1 MREQKECNT
10 KKRIET
16 LFILI
21 VLNAFACTSQLH
33 IAEPYTQCRCV
44 LYVCVLFYR
53 LSKRRDGKE
62 WPINVG
68 INNNL
73 GISHFNWNDLQ
84 MKVSFQFHLKT
95 CAHLLLS
102 GFLFALVLIRLGL
115 IVHQKVFPIRIWS
128 DSVFYSSLII
138 SFWCF
143 VDSKERILLF
153 WLIPSMFKDKILHI
167 RKLDLLIKMSRT
179 TFSEMKLIWRV
190 KSTCPA
196 LGLPLIALNYWNS
209 TLFISIIFCF
219 RALNL
224 FLFFIKSNC
233 KSKSLRNVFGK

>member
-138 SFWCF
+138 FFWCF

-179 TFSEMKLIWRV
+179 TFSEMNLTYLACKKHVSGSRSAFDSSKLLKLYTIYFYYLLL
-190 KSTCPA
+190 S
-196 LGLPLIALNYWNS
+196 
-209 TLFISIIFCF
+209 SIEFVS
-219 RALNL
+219 
-224 FLFFIKSNC
+224 FFHKIELQK
-233 KSKSLRNVFGK
+233 